1 MAAQSNYQV
10 MFSLVNSSSEFNLRS
25 ANVGGIKDE
34 HKTSAAPRKNESH
47 TLQMRLKL
55 VSYQLSLSKNKM
67 IYANEEC

>member
-1 MAAQSNYQV
+1 MICFDLAISQIAKIGLSSLQV
-10 MFSLVNSSSEFNLRS
+10 IYYFEILF
-25 ANVGGIKDE
+25 
-34 HKTSAAPRKNESH
+34 RKNESY